1 MKVEPSCPF
10 KDCFPQLPEV
20 VHDTLSMSLGAVV
33 LLWVWLASPLGEG
46 LGLCEAS
53 LALAEELGLAEEL
66 ALAETE
72 ALAEEREDEG
82 RRACVLARVVG
93 TCARESTRYFMIVSL
108 LRVVASVRSASL
120 LGRATSSR
128 VRSKKVW
135 RKAARVWRSAV
146 ISASERGVAEEEGDG
161 EALVAEVE
169 GDGEALAS
177 EEEAEGVGEE
187 DEALEVA
194 RSSGTV
200 SSSTRVCESVAKVTP
215 DMDAADRIE

>member
-1 MKVEPSCPF
+1 
-10 KDCFPQLPEV
+10 
-20 VHDTLSMSLGAVV
+20 
-33 LLWVWLASPLGEG
+33 
-46 LGLCEAS
+46 
-53 LALAEELGLAEEL
+53 
-66 ALAETE
+66 
-72 ALAEEREDEG
+72 
-82 RRACVLARVVG
+82 
-93 TCARESTRYFMIVSL
+93 MIVSL

-169 GDGEALAS
+169 GEALAS

>member
-20 VHDTLSMSLGAVV
+20 VHDTLSMSLGAAV

-53 LALAEELGLAEEL
+53 LALAEEL
-66 ALAETE
+66 ALAEAE

-108 LRVVASVRSASL
+108 SRVVASVRSASL

-135 RKAARVWRSAV
+135 RKATRVLRSAV

-161 EALVAEVE
+161 AALVAEA
-169 GDGEALAS
+169 EALAS

-187 DEALEVA
+187 DEALELA

>member
-20 VHDTLSMSLGAVV
+20 VHDTLSMSLGTAV
-33 LLWVWLASPLGEG
+33 LLGVGLASVLGEG

-53 LALAEELGLAEEL
+53 LGLAEEL
-66 ALAETE
+66 ALAEAE
-72 ALAEEREDEG
+72 ALAEEREEEG

-169 GDGEALAS
+169 GEALAS

>member
-20 VHDTLSMSLGAVV
+20 VHDTLSMSLGAAV

-53 LALAEELGLAEEL
+53 LGLTEEL
-66 ALAETE
+66 ALAEAE
-72 ALAEEREDEG
+72 ALAEEREEEG

-108 LRVVASVRSASL
+108 SRVVASVRSASL

-135 RKAARVWRSAV
+135 RKATRVLLSAV

-161 EALVAEVE
+161 EALVAEA
-169 GDGEALAS
+169 EAVAS

-200 SSSTRVCESVAKVTP
+200 SSSTRVCAKTQCGQLLFQP
-215 DMDAADRIE
+215 DPA

>member
-20 VHDTLSMSLGAVV
+20 VHDTLSMSLGAAV
-33 LLWVWLASPLGEG
+33 LLCVGLASVLGEG

-53 LALAEELGLAEEL
+53 LGLTEEL
-66 ALAETE
+66 ALAEAE
-72 ALAEEREDEG
+72 ALAEEREEEG

-108 LRVVASVRSASL
+108 SRVVASVRSASL

-135 RKAARVWRSAV
+135 RKATRVLRSAV

-161 EALVAEVE
+161 AALVAEA
-169 GDGEALAS
+169 EALAS

-187 DEALEVA
+187 DEALELA

>member
-1 MKVEPSCPF
+1 
-10 KDCFPQLPEV
+10 
-20 VHDTLSMSLGAVV
+20 MSLGAAV
-33 LLWVWLASPLGEG
+33 LLCVWLASPLGEG

-53 LALAEELGLAEEL
+53 LALAEEL
-66 ALAETE
+66 ALAEAE

-161 EALVAEVE
+161 EALVAEA
-169 GDGEALAS
+169 EALAS